1 MPELPEVETVR
12 RGLIPALEGA
22 VFQQVIVRRAD
33 LRRPFPENMADRLV
47 GRRVERLGRRAKYLL
62 IYMSDDLVLV
72 IHLGMSGH
80 MTVYETK
87 NAPPP
92 GKHDHVDFITDGE
105 HTIRFTDPRRF
116 GSMDIADSATLE
128 SHPLFA
134 NLGPEPL
141 SNAFNGPALAA
152 TLKGKKGPI
161 KTALLDQTVV
171 AGLGNI
177 YVCEALFRSGLSPIR
192 KAGSIKGA
200 VADRLAGDIVAVLQD
215 AIASGGSSIRDHLK
229 IDGTLG
235 YFQHSFAVY
244 DREGQP
250 CPGGECDLSACG
262 GIKRIVQSGRSTFYC
277 PTKQR

>member
-22 VFQQVIVRRAD
+22 VFEQVIVRRPD
-33 LRRPFPENMADRLV
+33 LRRPFPENMAERLV
-47 GRRVERLGRRAKYLL
+47 GKQVVRLGRRAKYLL
-62 IYMSDDLVLV
+62 IHMSDDLALV

-87 NAPPP
+87 NAPLP
-92 GKHDHVDFITDGE
+92 GKHDHVDFITDGG

-116 GSMDIADSATLE
+116 GSMDLAMSTTLE
-128 SHPLFA
+128 RHPLFA

-141 SNAFNGPALAA
+141 SNAFNGPALAIA
-152 TLKGKKGPI
+152 LKGKKGPI

-177 YVCEALFRSGLSPIR
+177 YVCEALFRSGLSPQK
-192 KAGSIKGA
+192 KAGTIKGT
-200 VADRLAGDIVAVLQD
+200 VADRLAGNIVTVLKD

-250 CPGGECDLSACG
+250 CPGGDCDLSACS